1 MNRTRVAAVVT
12 VLALS
17 GSAVGYAVTSD
28 GVIGPN
34 KHETGNGRVL
44 HPVGHM
50 TRVGNFPTG
59 GALANGG
66 LFYWAVSTGR
76 GLNDIRIVNVQTNR
90 VVQVIPIPG
99 ASGGI
104 TMDRGHNLAYV
115 SGIADSTDGGEAR
128 PKLPGRDGDVVDV
141 YKYDPRSGKAHFL
154 HLLPVPPTSDAP
166 IPQNFPPTN
175 QTRIGWPD
183 RLAVSP
189 DGSKLLVPLN
199 LADEAAIVNT
209 KTKAVTYAK
218 VGHYPYGAAISSNG
232 KTGYVTN
239 ETDGTLSFVNM
250 ANGNVTDTVALGP
263 RLSHPE
269 AIVINTRTKIAYV
282 TMANTDHVAV
292 VNLGS
297 HLVVANFSL
306 VRKQG
311 LGVSPVAAAL
321 DVPSKRLYVAEEG
334 ADDVAV
340 LDISKTKPRLAGRI
354 PTAAFPTDVAVGGL
368 ACKHVVPYCGRV
380 VWLSGKA
387 FGFGPNPNG
396 PNPFGT
402 GNYLT
407 TYLPSAIRGSVG
419 VMNVP
424 GKSALAKMT
433 PVAVK
438 QMVPADRTQAPAN
451 TPLRPNGPIKHV
463 FFIVKENRTYDQIL
477 GDLGRGDGDP
487 KLELFNSDVTPNA
500 HALANRFPLVDH
512 LYANSEASIDG
523 HFWTSAGAV
532 SDYVQKNWMQN
543 YGGRGRPYDF
553 GVYAAT
559 WPGTGFLFDQA
570 EREGISYFNY
580 GEAIA
585 GTVPVFPDKD
595 RTNAMQQEELKKF
608 SKSDL
613 GTGFPSVGG
622 VAPGGQCYPND
633 ADIETD
639 AITQQQTYDST
650 PPTGAPAGAESR
662 FDCFNQRFQSQ
673 LAANSVPAFNYLVLP
688 NDHTV
693 GTTPGKRTPQA
704 LVADNDYGL
713 GQIVDTISHSSI
725 WDSSAIFVV
734 EDDSQDGA
742 DHVDAH
748 RIPAWVISPYTK
760 PGAIVA
766 HRYDFVSAIRSM
778 ELILGME
785 PLGLNDAV
793 AEPMYAAFT
802 ATRQNAAP
810 YTALVPKQD
819 RLALNASNAADARLS
834 ASLDFR
840 QLDQVP
846 QQLLDRILWHAVYG
860 ENSTPPPP
868 GPNAEDLSDN

>member
-1 MNRTRVAAVVT
+1 MNRSRIVAAAAVVVVT
-12 VLALS
+12 
-17 GSAVGYAVTSD
+17 GSALGYAASGN
-28 GVIGPN
+28 GVIGPS

-44 HPVGHM
+44 HPAGHM
-50 TRVGNFPTG
+50 VKVGNFPTG
-59 GALANGG
+59 GAFTRNGK
-66 LFYWAVSTGR
+66 FYWAISTGR
-76 GLNDIRIVNVQTNR
+76 GLNDIRIVNVRTRR
-90 VVQVIPIPG
+90 VVQIVPIPG

-104 TMDRGHNLAYV
+104 AMDPMHNIAYV
-115 SGIADSTDGGEAR
+115 SGIADSDHSNEAR
-128 PKLPGRDGDVVDV
+128 PKLAGRAGDVVDV
-141 YKYDPRSGKAHFL
+141 YKYDARTGKAKFA
-154 HLLPVPPTSDAP
+154 HLLPVPPTNNAP
-166 IPQNFPPTN
+166 VPQNFPPTN
-175 QTRIGWPD
+175 STRIAWPD
-183 RLAVSP
+183 RLAVSA

-209 KTKAVTYAK
+209 KTKAVTYAT
-218 VGHYPYGAAISSNG
+218 VGHYPYGAAINPNG

-250 ANGNVTDTVALGP
+250 ANGDVSDTIALGP

-269 AIVINTRTKIAYV
+269 AIVINPRTLLAYV
-282 TMANTDHVAV
+282 TMANTDHIAV
-292 VNLGS
+292 VNLKS
-297 HLVVANFSL
+297 HLLVANLSL
-306 VRKQG
+306 ERKQG
-311 LGVSPVAAAL
+311 LGVSPVAGAL
-321 DVPSKRLYVAEEG
+321 DGVHHRLYVAEEG

-340 LDISKTKPRLAGRI
+340 LDITKPKPHVAGHI
-354 PTAAFPTDVAVGGL
+354 PTAAFPTDVAVHGSTL
-368 ACKHVVPYCGRV
+368 
-380 VWLSGKA
+380 VWLSAKT
-387 FGFGPNPNG
+387 FGFGPNPYG
-396 PNPFGT
+396 PNPVSPTNNDNHIG
-402 GNYLT
+402 LM

-424 GKSALAKMT
+424 GAAALAKMT
-433 PVAVK
+433 PVAVG
-438 QMVPADRTQAPAN
+438 QMIPVDSSQPPKN

-463 FFIVKENRTYDQIL
+463 FYIVKENRTYDQIL

-487 KLELFNSDVTPNA
+487 KLELFNSDVTPNG
-500 HALANRFPLVDH
+500 HALADRFPLVDH

-553 GVYAAT
+553 GVYAVT

-570 EREGISYFNY
+570 QREGISYFNY

-595 RTNAMQQEELKKF
+595 RTNAMQQEEATKF
-608 SKSDL
+608 SHSDL
-613 GTGFPSVGG
+613 GTGFPSGGG

-639 AITQQQTYDST
+639 VITMQQTYDST
-650 PPTGAPAGAESR
+650 PPAGAPAGAESR
-662 FDCFNQRFQSQ
+662 FDCFKMRFDAQVAQ
-673 LAANSVPAFNYLVLP
+673 GAVPAFNYLVLP

-693 GTTPGKRTPQA
+693 GTSPGKRTPQA

-713 GQIVDTISHSSI
+713 GQIVDEISHSSI
-725 WDSSAIFVV
+725 WKSSAIFVV

-748 RIPAWVISPYTK
+748 RMPAWVISPFTK
-760 PGAIVA
+760 PHAIVP
-766 HRYDFVSAIRSM
+766 HRYDFVSVIRSM

-793 AEPMYAAFT
+793 AEPMYDAFT
-802 ATRQNAAP
+802 STAQNSAP

-819 RLALNASNAADARLS
+819 RLALNSSNAADAGLS
-834 ASLDFR
+834 ASLDFSR
-840 QLDQVP
+840 PDQVP
-846 QQLLDRILWHAVYG
+846 QWLLDRILWHAVYG
-860 ENSTPPPP
+860 ENSSPPPP
-868 GPNAEDLSDN
+868 GPNAEDESP